1 MGRSST
7 TKRGPMPAP
16 QVRTDDESLTRF
28 AGMVPFI
35 TFCSETLEVPQLL
48 ALATKQAGRRRKHAV
63 HHVLFA
69 FLIGAVLGEQRL
81 RHLELLSDDPVL
93 LKFLR
98 LASWPVRKVFSLAMG
113 GVSTEGV
120 AHITGTL
127 CGLGLRNVLDATHA
141 VLDFDSTAL
150 VCFGEQE
157 EAVFGYNGKG
167 RNRRRHFPLVASIGE
182 GRGVVNAKYRGG
194 DGIDAKEQIAFFRE
208 TVEMVRARARE
219 GVKLMIRADSGFWS
233 ARVCGWFLE
242 QKLPFACSLPLQ
254 AAVKLALMA
263 ATFTLV
269 DPDDEDIESAV
280 IAGPLLGYPASIRVI
295 AIRRQVHD
303 ASAPP
308 PGKVVHGDER
318 WRYQAIVSSLD
329 WDAADVWRFYNDRGD
344 CERVFKVGKHALGLG
359 CMVSHDFRTNEV
371 AFLLRLLAFN
381 ADLLFQAQA
390 EHRAAETKQPTIKL
404 GLVAR
409 QPRFFRQAGRLLR
422 EHNRWVLRVPKNQR
436 LADLW
441 AFYAPDLLRKP
452 RLRPD

>member
-16 QVRTDDESLTRF
+16 HVRPDDESLTRF

-35 TFCSETLEVPQLL
+35 TFCSETLEIPQLL
-48 ALATKQAGRRRKHAV
+48 AVATKHAGRQRKHPV

-81 RHLELLSDDPVL
+81 RHLELLNDDPVL

-98 LASWPVRKVFSLAMG
+98 LASWPVRKVFSLAMA

-127 CGLGLRNVLDATHA
+127 CGLGLRNALDATHA

-263 ATFTLV
+263 ATFTPV

-390 EHRAAETKQPTIKL
+390 EHRAAETKQPTVKL

-422 EHNRWVLRVPKNQR
+422 EHNRWVLRVPKNPR

-441 AFYAPDLLRKP
+441 AFYAPDLLRQP